1 MFNYWVSF
9 VFGCPSD
16 SLVPITLPAL
26 LEPDGLCWLL
36 GFIPVDVLMWMLFL
50 RPADIQEPFTGAENP
65 DSNNF
70 FLDSLDIWIHVSSG
84 P

>member
-16 SLVPITLPAL
+16 SLVVIMLPAL
-26 LEPDGLCWLL
+26 LEPGGLCRLL
-36 GFIPVDVLMWMLFL
+36 GFSPVALLMWMLFL
-50 RPADIQEPFTGAENP
+50 RQADMQEPFVSTENSA
-65 DSNNF
+65 SNNF
-70 FLDSLDIWIHVSSG
+70 FLDSFDTWTHVSSG